1 LNWKRML
8 SFTKTELLGLDI
20 GSSAVKVVRL
30 RKDDAGYTVTA
41 AGIAEIAP
49 AASFSEA
56 NEWVGDNN
64 NHRKT
69 NTVKAIRECLES
81 TGRKMKLAVC
91 GLSGPEVA
99 VRDFEFP
106 LLSTSEIEGA
116 VSFEASQVCP
126 FNAADSVVDYHLIPN
141 GDDKTGGIL
150 VAATNAL
157 IKNKV
162 QLTKES
168 ALKCVLMDVEGL
180 ALLNCFNGLADESER
195 STTAI
200 LNVGGSGTTVA
211 IMGSNGWPFIRDMT
225 FAGDDI
231 IKQIAADKGMSTE
244 DVKGILSGSGSASLR
259 QDESGDST
267 ASQIELYPVPSATG
281 GVHDSLEKVCQKL
294 IVDVSETLR
303 YYAVQEQSKP
313 VEKIFVC
320 GGFALTK
327 GFIELLN
334 SQLGVEAVLWNPF
347 EKIRCDTDQQLSD
360 ICSKRGPALALA
372 AGLAMRSV

>member
-1 LNWKRML
+1 ML

-30 RKDDAGYTVTA
+30 RKDDTGYTVTA
-41 AGIAEIAP
+41 AGITDIAP
-49 AASFSEA
+49 PASFSEA
-56 NEWVGDNN
+56 NGGVEDNN
-64 NHRKT
+64 NHRKI
-69 NTVKAIRECLES
+69 NTVKAIRKCLES
-81 TGRKMKLAVC
+81 TGRKTKFAVC

-106 LLSTSEIEGA
+106 SLSTSEIDGA

-126 FNAADSVVDYHLIPN
+126 FNAADSAVDYRLIPN
-141 GDDKTGGIL
+141 GDDKTRGIL

-162 QLTKES
+162 QLAKEA

-180 ALLNCFNGLADESER
+180 ALLNCFNGLANEAEK

-200 LNVGGSGTTVA
+200 LNVGGSGTIVA
-211 IMGSNGWPFIRDMT
+211 IMGGNSRPFVRDMT
-225 FAGDDI
+225 FAGDNI
-231 IKQIAADKGMSTE
+231 IKQIATDKGMSTQ
-244 DVKGILSGSGSASLR
+244 DVKGILT
-259 QDESGDST
+259 GDST
-267 ASQIELYPVPSATG
+267 ESQIEL
-281 GVHDSLEKVCQKL
+281 HDSLEKACQKL

-303 YYAVQEQSKP
+303 YYATQEQSTP

-334 SQLGVEAVLWNPF
+334 SRLGAETVLWNPF
-347 EKIRCDTDQQLSD
+347 EKIRCDTAQRFGE
-360 ICSKRGPALALA
+360 ICDKRGPALAVA

>member
-1 LNWKRML
+1 MDWKRIL
-8 SFTKTELLGLDI
+8 NFAKTEVLGLDI

-30 RKDDAGYTVTA
+30 CKDDAGYAVIA

-49 AASFSEA
+49 ANSLCEVNSGGDE
-56 NEWVGDNN
+56 DNN
-64 NHRKT
+64 HQ
-69 NTVKAIRECLES
+69 NTIRAIRECFELV
-81 TGRKMKLAVC
+81 GRKTKLAVC

-99 VRDFEFP
+99 VRDFVFP
-106 LLSTSEIEGA
+106 LLSNEEIDGA

-126 FNAADSVVDYHLIPN
+126 FSAADSAVDYHLIPN
-141 GDDKTGGIL
+141 GDGKTRGIL
-150 VAATNAL
+150 VAATNAM
-157 IKNKV
+157 IKSKV
-162 QLTKES
+162 QLTKEA
-168 ALKCVLMDVEGL
+168 ALKCVLMDVDGL
-180 ALLNCFNGLADESER
+180 ALLNCFNGLVNESER

-211 IMGSNGWPFIRDMT
+211 IMGGNGRPFVRDMT
-225 FAGDDI
+225 FGADNI

-244 DVKGILSGSGSASLR
+244 DVKGILSGSGSAGLR

-267 ASQIELYPVPSATG
+267 ASQIELY
-281 GVHDSLEKVCQKL
+281 DSLEKACQKL
-294 IVDVSETLR
+294 IVDVSKTLR
-303 YYAVQEQSKP
+303 YYAAQEQSRP

-334 SQLGVEAVLWNPF
+334 SRLGAETLLWNPF
-347 EKIRCDTDQQLSD
+347 EKIRCDTARQLRD
-360 ICSKRGPALALA
+360 ICSKRGPALAVA

>member
-1 LNWKRML
+1 MLN
-8 SFTKTELLGLDI
+8 FTKTELLGLDI

-41 AGIAEIAP
+41 AGIAEIAV
-49 AASFSEA
+49 SE
-56 NEWVGDNN
+56 EDN
-64 NHRKT
+64 NHRKI
-69 NTVKAIRECLES
+69 NAVKAIRECLES

-106 LLSTSEIEGA
+106 SLSTSEIDGA
-116 VSFEASQVCP
+116 VLFEASQVCP
-126 FNAADSVVDYHLIPN
+126 FNAADSAVDYNLIPN
-141 GDDKTGGIL
+141 GDDKTRGIL

-162 QLTKES
+162 QLAKEA

-180 ALLNCFNGLADESER
+180 ALLNCFNGLANDSEK

-200 LNVGGSGTTVA
+200 LNVGGSHTTVA
-211 IMGSNGWPFIRDMT
+211 IMGNNGRPFIRDMT

-231 IKQIAADKGMSTE
+231 IKQIATDKSMSTE
-244 DVKGILSGSGSASLR
+244 DVKGILSA
-259 QDESGDST
+259 DST
-267 ASQIELYPVPSATG
+267 ASQIDLN
-281 GVHDSLEKVCQKL
+281 DSLEKACQKL
-294 IVDVSETLR
+294 IDDVSKTLR
-303 YYAVQEQSKP
+303 YYATQEQSRH

-327 GFIELLN
+327 GFIKLLN
-334 SQLGVEAVLWNPF
+334 SRLGAETVLWNPF
-347 EKIRCDTDQQLSD
+347 EKIRCDTAQRFGD
-360 ICSKRGPALALA
+360 ICDKKGPALAVA